1 MLTQSYLFVEENIQM
16 CFLTDKKV
24 SLNYIIY
31 IQKAGVTH
39 VKDVGRLVSQI
50 QKPWPVLTKEQK
62 DVATL
67 SRSQES
73 NKANTEKNELNIY
86 LQDHYNR
93 IQNNPR

>member
-50 QKPWPVLTKEQK
+50 QKP
-62 DVATL
+62 
-67 SRSQES
+67 
-73 NKANTEKNELNIY
+73 
-86 LQDHYNR
+86 
-93 IQNNPR
+93 